1 MAKSREIN
9 MNLPSIDNF
18 FTTQEER
25 DQKNQEY
32 VKDISIYE
40 ITDFPN
46 HPFKVKMDDK
56 MLETIES
63 VRDHGV
69 LVPALVRE
77 KSMGGYEM
85 ISGHRRKMAS
95 ELAGKETMP
104 CIVRNLSDDQAVIV
118 MVDSNLQREEILP
131 SEKAFAYKMRL
142 EAMNRQAGRP
152 SKNNL
157 TPVVSDLNGLR
168 TNEALG
174 KEVGESRETI
184 RRYIR
189 LTELIPEILE
199 MVDDKKIS
207 MRPAV
212 ELSYLPKEEQE
223 ILYDT
228 MESEACTP
236 SHAQAIKIRI
246 FSAEG
251 ILNEDV
257 LLSIISEEKP
267 NQVEQWKIPKNRL
280 KKYFPSGTT
289 QQKMEET
296 IIKALELYR
305 KREKSRE
312 R

>member
-1 MAKSREIN
+1 MAKNREIN
-9 MNLPSIDNF
+9 MNLPSVDDLF
-18 FTTQEER
+18 STQEER

-77 KSMGGYEM
+77 KPTGGYEM

-131 SEKAFAYKMRL
+131 SEKAFAYKMKL
-142 EAMNRQAGRP
+142 DAMNRQGKRTDLTSTP
-152 SKNNL
+152 LVSKF
-157 TPVVSDLNGLR
+157 R
-168 TNEALG
+168 TNEILAQ
-174 KEVGESRETI
+174 EAGESRETI

-223 ILYDT
+223 ILYDA

-236 SHAQAIKIRI
+236 SHAQAIKIRK

-251 ILNEDV
+251 RLNEDV
-257 LLSIISEEKP
+257 LLSIMAEEKP

-280 KKYFPSGTT
+280 KKYFPSGTS

>member
-1 MAKSREIN
+1 
-9 MNLPSIDNF
+9 MNLPSVDDL
-18 FTTQEER
+18 FTTQKER

-46 HPFKVKMDDK
+46 HPFKVRMDAKMV
-56 MLETIES
+56 ETIES
-63 VRDHGV
+63 VREHGV
-69 LVPALVRE
+69 LLPALVRE
-77 KSMGGYEM
+77 KPTGGYEM

-95 ELAGKETMP
+95 ELAGFEKMP
-104 CIVRNLSDDQAVIV
+104 CIVRNLSDDEAVIV

-131 SEKAFAYKMRL
+131 SEKAFAYKMKL
-142 EAMNRQAGRP
+142 EAMNRQGKRTDLTSTP
-152 SKNNL
+152 LVSKF
-157 TPVVSDLNGLR
+157 R
-168 TNEALG
+168 TNEILAR
-174 KEVGESRETI
+174 EAGESRETI

-223 ILYDT
+223 ILYDI

-236 SHAQAIKIRI
+236 SHAQAIKIRK

-251 ILNEDV
+251 RLNEDV
-257 LLSIISEEKP
+257 LLSIMAEEKP

>member
-9 MNLPSIDNF
+9 MDLPSADDL

-32 VKDISIYE
+32 VKNISIYE

-77 KSMGGYEM
+77 KPMGGYEM

-131 SEKAFAYKMRL
+131 SEKAFAYKMKL
-142 EAMNRQAGRP
+142 EAMNRQGKRTDLTSTP
-152 SKNNL
+152 LVSKF
-157 TPVVSDLNGLR
+157 R
-168 TNEALG
+168 TNEILAQ
-174 KEVGESRETI
+174 EAGESRETI

-236 SHAQAIKIRI
+236 SHAQAIKIRK

-251 ILNEDV
+251 RLNEDV
-257 LLSIISEEKP
+257 LLSIMAEEKP

>member
-1 MAKSREIN
+1 
-9 MNLPSIDNF
+9 MNLPSADDL

-25 DQKNQEY
+25 DHKNQEY

-77 KSMGGYEM
+77 KPTGGYEM

-212 ELSYLPKEEQE
+212 ELSYLTKEEQE

-236 SHAQAIKIRI
+236 SHAQAIKIRK

-251 ILNEDV
+251 RLNEDV
-257 LLSIISEEKP
+257 LLSIMSEEKP

>member
-9 MNLPSIDNF
+9 MNLPSADDL
-18 FTTQEER
+18 FTTHEER

-77 KSMGGYEM
+77 KPMGGYEM

-131 SEKAFAYKMRL
+131 SEKAFAYKMKL
-142 EAMNRQAGRP
+142 EAMNRQGKRTDLTSTP
-152 SKNNL
+152 LVSKF
-157 TPVVSDLNGLR
+157 R
-168 TNEALG
+168 TNEILAQ
-174 KEVGESRETI
+174 EAGESRETI

-212 ELSYLPKEEQE
+212 ELSYLTKEEQE

-236 SHAQAIKIRI
+236 SHAQAIKIRK

-251 ILNEDV
+251 RLNEDV
-257 LLSIISEEKP
+257 LLSIITEEKP

-289 QQKMEET
+289 QQKMEEI

-305 KREKSRE
+305 RREKSRE